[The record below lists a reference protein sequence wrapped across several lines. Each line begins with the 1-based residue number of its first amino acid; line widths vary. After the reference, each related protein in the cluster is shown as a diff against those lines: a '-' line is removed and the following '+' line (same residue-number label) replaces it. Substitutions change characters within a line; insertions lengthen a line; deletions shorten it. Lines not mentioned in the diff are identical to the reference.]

1 MCFFLLFF
9 FLFVFV
15 LCVFFSKRW
24 FNGLVQNRWFILACA
39 CAIIAVQGGFFMSFG
54 SLFVDL
60 LEEFNEPRAQT
71 AAILSVYNA
80 VNLISGKKRKT

>member
-1 MCFFLLFF
+1 
-9 FLFVFV
+9 
-15 LCVFFSKRW
+15 
-24 FNGLVQNRWFILACA
+24 
-39 CAIIAVQGGFFMSFG
+39 MSFG